1 MKTKTATIRVNHIFG
16 TKRAMCADIFYRG
29 RRLYSFEGEVMA
41 DLVESSRSWVQAQ
54 GFTHI
59 KYIYG

>member
-1 MKTKTATIRVNHIFG
+1 MKTATIRIYHIFG
-16 TKRAMCADIFYRG
+16 TKKAVASDISYRG
-29 RRLYSFEGEVMA
+29 KRLHSFEGEVLA
-41 DLVESSRSWVQAQ
+41 ELVESSRAWIQAQ